1 MSSSAAAAA
10 ASSSS
15 SSSAVIASP
24 DVPSTDAHIQLL
36 TEHLGFNPKTF
47 IDDLVYTSN
56 EHLYFIAE
64 QFENHVKDCLKG
76 QEDGDRQAEQGVHA
90 LLTLLENALD
100 ATFDTLELYCL
111 RHVFGITPRQAALI
125 TLPHHRGLDLRPAAS
140 RGGDNVDASAHQ
152 SSKARRKSS
161 SSKRNEKQIGD
172 VATSAR
178 QESEQL
184 AEQERLLRRKIT
196 AARAVKH
203 SLVLATEAAKRK
215 LHRAESV
222 LSTFSA
228 ILSQNPTSFT
238 SAPIIPTTLP
248 QATRKMLTDTSELIS
263 SLEALRAVD
272 PLGASLSVEDRPG
285 GSGPTSASTSDRTG
299 ASGSGSTKE
308 KAWKGDRD
316 KYVAWEAN
324 QIIAG
329 VKAKQRERER
339 SIASAAAA
347 SADAD
352 AAASTEGG
360 PSAEGGE
367 RKSQAPGT
375 PRGNKRGNAA
385 AEGTAVSKRKS
396 AR

>member
-1 MSSSAAAAA
+1 MQLTEARRVTRPPRVQERWS
-10 ASSSS
+10 
-15 SSSAVIASP
+15 
-24 DVPSTDAHIQLL
+24 LL

-64 QFENHVKDCLKG
+64 QFENHVKHCLKG

-140 RGGDNVDASAHQ
+140 RSRDGDNVDASAPQ

-161 SSKRNEKQIGD
+161 SSKRNEEHIGHA
-172 VATSAR
+172 ATSAR

-228 ILSQNPTSFT
+228 ILSQDPTSFT

-272 PLGASLSVEDRPG
+272 PLGASLSIEDRPG
-285 GSGPTSASTSDRTG
+285 GSGPTSASSSDRTG

-347 SADAD
+347 SADA
-352 AAASTEGG
+352 AASTEGG
-360 PSAEGGE
+360 PSAAGKGGE